1 MKIFIIKFADLWL
14 KGSNRNEFVN
24 VLFANI
30 KKAISEYKTNL
41 EKKFDRFHLSILD
54 SIDEEKIIS
63 ILKFIPGI
71 SLIVPTWLII
81 NDIDEIKKT
90 TISILDKEIKT
101 FKIEAKRE
109 KKDFPLSSYEIKTTI
124 ASAIINELKYV
135 VDVHKPT
142 LTIDISIKL
151 DCCYLS
157 FLRYRGVGGLP
168 IGINGSTL
176 SLISG
181 GIDSA
186 VSSFLMQNKGLE
198 VHYLLFIENN
208 DTSKLLIEKI
218 RKIINLITLD
228 NKIFTPKLFIVN
240 FDSVQQEL
248 AHARNKSYR
257 INLMRRS
264 FYRIAAQIA
273 ILNHIDSL
281 TSGDSLGQVASQ
293 TLESLQTIS
302 KATDMLI
309 FRPLLG
315 FEKNEIILIAR
326 KINTY
331 NISITQHNDICSN
344 FNPENPI
351 TRPKI
356 EFVNSLENELPLLF
370 DLEKSAIQN
379 MKQIEV

>member
-1 MKIFIIKFADLWL
+1 
-14 KGSNRNEFVN
+14 
-24 VLFANI
+24 
-30 KKAISEYKTNL
+30 
-41 EKKFDRFHLSILD
+41 
-54 SIDEEKIIS
+54 
-63 ILKFIPGI
+63 
-71 SLIVPTWLII
+71 
-81 NDIDEIKKT
+81 
-90 TISILDKEIKT
+90 
-101 FKIEAKRE
+101 
-109 KKDFPLSSYEIKTTI
+109 
-124 ASAIINELKYV
+124 
-135 VDVHKPT
+135 
-142 LTIDISIKL
+142 
-151 DCCYLS
+151 
-157 FLRYRGVGGLP
+157 
-168 IGINGSTL
+168 
-176 SLISG
+176 
-181 GIDSA
+181 
-186 VSSFLMQNKGLE
+186 
-198 VHYLLFIENN
+198 
-208 DTSKLLIEKI
+208 KLLIEKI

-273 ILNHIDSL
+273 ILNNIDSL

-356 EFVNSLENELPLLF
+356 EFANSLENELPLLF